1 MEEDNQNTYTNMGSI
16 LRKSNN
22 LLSKE
27 NKKLKTE
34 NKTIENIIKKQNNNL
49 NENTSLFLLKKNIK
63 NVLNNND
70 ILAYKIL
77 NEVRDKYLLINK
89 INKSKSQY
97 NSIKLPKLNLDKMIL
112 NNKKEELK
120 FKLIELKNKKNNL
133 DLLHNSVIQKIKDNK
148 VLISKLKNIIE
159 DINYKNNYINNPK
172 EAYIKIGLL
181 LNEKQKLIEEN
192 INTINNLKNKNINI
206 KKEDNINININ
217 NINNNNNE
225 EQLKILR
232 ERNEKLKNKLNKYD
246 SIINKINLVIKN
258 TNIKTEIKRES
269 SIDKKI
275 TEMVEK
281 NGNINMQIENE
292 INRYKKEIQKK
303 DEIIGNLKIKYL
315 KSKKEDLSSLEKY
328 IL

>member
-49 NENTSLFLLKKNIK
+49 NENTSLVLLKKNIK
-63 NVLNNND
+63 EVLNNND

-159 DINYKNNYINNPK
+159 DINYKKNYINNPK

-192 INTINNLKNKNINI
+192 INTINNLKNKNVNI

-303 DEIIGNLKIKYL
+303 DEIIGKLKIKYL
-315 KSKKEDLSSLEKY
+315 KSKKEDLSSIEKY

>member
-1 MEEDNQNTYTNMGSI
+1 MEENSQNTYTNMGSI

-22 LLSKE
+22 LLSKK

-77 NEVRDKYLLINK
+77 NEVRDKYLLNNK
-89 INKSKSQY
+89 INKSKSLY
-97 NSIKLPKLNLDKMIL
+97 NSIKLPKLNLDKIIL
-112 NNKKEELK
+112 NNKKEELQL
-120 FKLIELKNKKNNL
+120 KLIELKSKKNNL
-133 DLLHNSVIQKIKDNK
+133 DLLHKSVIQKIKDNK
-148 VLISKLKNIIE
+148 ELISKLQNIIE
-159 DINYKNNYINNPK
+159 NINYKNNYINNPK
-172 EAYIKIGLL
+172 EAFIKIGLL

-192 INTINNLKNKNINI
+192 INTINNIKNKNNI
-206 KKEDNINININ
+206 KKDDNIDIN
-217 NINNNNNE
+217 NYKNE
-225 EQLKILR
+225 EQLKLLK

-246 SIINKINLVIKN
+246 DIINKINLVIKN
-258 TNIKTEIKRES
+258 TNINSEIKKES

-275 TEMVEK
+275 TEMIEK
-281 NGNINMQIENE
+281 NGNINMEIENK
-292 INRYKKEIQKK
+292 IKKYKKEIQNK
-303 DEIIGNLKIKYL
+303 DEIIGKLKIKFL
-315 KSKKEDLSSLEKY
+315 KYKKEDLTSIEKY

>member
-1 MEEDNQNTYTNMGSI
+1 MEENSQNTYTNMGSI

-22 LLSKE
+22 LLSKK

-192 INTINNLKNKNINI
+192 INTINILKNKNINI

-292 INRYKKEIQKK
+292 INRYKNEIQKK

>member
-1 MEEDNQNTYTNMGSI
+1 MVEDNQNTYTNMGSI

-181 LNEKQKLIEEN
+181 LNEKQKLI
-192 INTINNLKNKNINI
+192 
-206 KKEDNINININ
+206 
-217 NINNNNNE
+217 
-225 EQLKILR
+225 
-232 ERNEKLKNKLNKYD
+232 
-246 SIINKINLVIKN
+246 
-258 TNIKTEIKRES
+258 
-269 SIDKKI
+269 
-275 TEMVEK
+275 
-281 NGNINMQIENE
+281 
-292 INRYKKEIQKK
+292 
-303 DEIIGNLKIKYL
+303 
-315 KSKKEDLSSLEKY
+315 
-328 IL
+328 

>member
-1 MEEDNQNTYTNMGSI
+1 MEENSQNTYTNMGSI

-22 LLSKE
+22 LLSKK

-49 NENTSLFLLKKNIK
+49 NENTSLVLLKKNIK
-63 NVLNNND
+63 EVLNNND

-217 NINNNNNE
+217 NINNNNE

-258 TNIKTEIKRES
+258 SNIKTEIKRES

-315 KSKKEDLSSLEKY
+315 KSKKEDLSSIEKY